1 MTAKCLILRL
11 LFFILFSFYTISPIS
26 YTYASENVGKNIHN
40 SDETHSISRKIS
52 IYLWELV
59 YTQLVSTD
67 DAADTD
73 STARLLLK
81 KKRAIIPKNA
91 TPISGHIENFSLA
104 ENYFILPSCSPIR
117 FFIEHNASKPFRGAQ
132 SLHSGHSPPR
142 I

>member
-1 MTAKCLILRL
+1 MIAKCLILRL
-11 LFFILFSFYTISPIS
+11 LFFIVFSFYTISPIS
-26 YTYASENVGKNIHN
+26 YVYASENIEKNIHN
-40 SDETHSISRKIS
+40 SDETYSPSKKIS
-52 IYLWELV
+52 IYLWELI

-81 KKRAIIPKNA
+81 KKRAIIPKNV
-91 TPISGHIENFSLA
+91 TPISAHIENFSLV
-104 ENYFILPSCSPIR
+104 ENYFVLPSCSPIM
-117 FFIEHNASKPFRGAQ
+117 FFVEHNASKPFRGAQ

>member
-1 MTAKCLILRL
+1 MVAKCLILRL

-26 YTYASENVGKNIHN
+26 YAYASETIGENIYN
-40 SDETHSISRKIS
+40 SDETHSHSKKIS
-52 IYLWELV
+52 IYLWELI

-67 DAADTD
+67 DADDTD

-81 KKRAIIPKNA
+81 KKRAIIPKNV
-91 TPISGHIENFSLA
+91 TPTSAHLENFSLA
-104 ENYFILPSCSPIR
+104 ENYFVLPSHSLVR

-132 SLHSGHSPPR
+132 SLHSGHSPPQ